1 MALGAITDGWG
12 NYIITEIPYGSS
24 ITFSVI
30 PSKTGH
36 MFQPEQRLVTISSS
50 NIAANNVDF
59 TDNSMVPISG
69 KVTFHDTT
77 IPVINAA
84 IWLNGLR
91 AIPPVATD
99 STGCYILEVEHG
111 TSCNITVHFNDPV
124 FNGYGN
130 LGVVTYPHANVNFT
144 DFFQTQLC
152 VQVVGGSQSFPI
164 GNFKITAKPVND
176 TYIYERIFNADD
188 SSDWSSGQVT
198 IPNLPPLNYTITI
211 APLDGHDPFS
221 LAVNT
226 GFTKLKNIDLRS
238 ANAAGDTLRF
248 EWRAPLQAEVA
259 WDPAL
264 QMKYMA
270 SDTFHEYGFYVMQQ
284 NVWQEA
290 VITAFEDYNYGSYT
304 DHIVYMPNCD
314 IEIDNNVGS
323 IATTTANFEGE
334 DSYTYRFAP
343 YLPNIVGGGTRPYQK
358 KLEVTVT
365 DPDTDR
371 TAGNIT
377 WILTEGECPQESTYA
392 STTPEIPILI
402 LHDPPGDG
410 SYASFGQSSSH
421 SFAMS
426 ASYASTEALGSQ
438 ATISLGLDVSFN
450 MGILFSVETNLDFV
464 FDMTLG
470 FQASSSQENA
480 TTVTTTITTTEE
492 YQTSSQDMLIG
503 QDSDLY
509 IGGAINMVWGL
520 TKTLVWQ
527 DASNSVELGQR
538 TMIVPQGFNT
548 WYIYTENQIVN
559 TVIPNLIA
567 INDPVSAA
575 RWQSFID
582 DNNQHISGA
591 VPNPNHHGNISFNAG
606 AGYLY
611 SETNT
616 KEIEKTYLFN
626 TTVDTS
632 FATEIGAFVNGL
644 GATGGVTFET
654 GITIGKSSTNTNQTE
669 TTISYVLAD
678 DDETSALNEL
688 ADYYSVDVKKDP
700 LYGTPVFNLVAGATS
715 NPWEPNTLP
724 RDGVSF
730 SANTNNSLG
739 LLEGQQ
745 AVFLLNLGN
754 TTQNNEARRYYLSMH
769 HESNPG
775 GATILI
781 NGLPLIDRMAFDIP
795 ALSSVDAVMT
805 VIQGPVAYD
814 YPGLSLEFYA
824 EGDRGND
831 GPNGHEF
838 YKFQDFHVCWET
850 PYSKVSIASPGTDW
864 QINQA
869 SNNSLDVMLMNYD
882 ITKANFRSLILEYK
896 RPSSV
901 NWSQGFE
908 IVRDSLIAHPHYV
921 IVPWNVSGLGDGEYQ
936 IRAGATD
943 NTHASYYSAAI
954 AGTIDRSSPVVWGLP
969 QPADGVL
976 QLGDIISL
984 TFTEDIDPISLASAS
999 ISVRIPRTNMDVD
1012 KNVQVNG
1019 SSVSIVPLISNYWLE
1034 NETVT
1039 VSVSGLKDMCGNSMA
1054 GLPVVWEFFVNAN
1067 PVAWVQPRLEIIK
1080 PLGQTTQ
1087 ITTYLNNSGGQ
1098 TSSFTITDLPEW
1110 LTVNISSGTLLPL
1123 GSQTLVFT
1131 VSNQLGYGTFRDTVY
1146 ANIPALGIEPL
1157 LVEVNVLANPP
1168 SWATTQLDNFD
1179 YSMTITGQL
1188 LIDSEISTDTNDI
1201 VGAFVKDANNNY
1213 ICRGS
1218 ANLKSLPYPAGTYQ
1232 FFLTINSNVED
1243 EEVLYFRVWDAST
1256 SKEHFGISGSYTFL
1270 SGAVYG
1276 TPMEPVTFTVSPT
1289 LYRSIPCRT
1298 GWNWVSVNL
1307 LNSSSM
1313 QVNDVLESLSPAA
1326 NDVVKNQTAY
1336 AQYQTDTGW
1345 VGSLNSIATT
1355 EMVKIKLTNPD
1366 DLQVIGSLEPPL
1378 TTPINHGSG
1387 WNWIGYLPHVSISV
1401 SQALANIA
1409 SPTTGDLVKNQ
1420 TGYSQFIAGYGWFGS
1435 LLFMDAG
1442 KGYMLKTANAG
1453 SFTYPDYVIPREE
1466 TADFSTASETNLRE
1480 PDGWQVNPLSY
1491 EYSSNI
1497 TAEIH
1502 SHFTLLNNQNI
1513 LLAAFYG
1520 DECRG
1525 IATPVRVLDQWVF
1538 FLTQYSNV
1546 LGQQLTYKVYLADSN
1561 EIVDAVE
1568 TLPFVNN
1575 QILGNPLEPYAFNIN
1590 MANLDAPQNV
1600 ALAIAGSTLTVSWDG
1615 VPGALSY
1622 KVYAADSP
1630 DGDFTDVST
1639 LGSFTRTATAPF
1651 SSGNLSV
1658 ETRETR
1664 QMWSCDIPAMQ
1675 RKFYYIRANTDTR

>member
-1 MALGAITDGWG
+1 
-12 NYIITEIPYGSS
+12 
-24 ITFSVI
+24 
-30 PSKTGH
+30 
-36 MFQPEQRLVTISSS
+36 
-50 NIAANNVDF
+50 
-59 TDNSMVPISG
+59 
-69 KVTFHDTT
+69 
-77 IPVINAA
+77 
-84 IWLNGLR
+84 
-91 AIPPVATD
+91 
-99 STGCYILEVEHG
+99 
-111 TSCNITVHFNDPV
+111 
-124 FNGYGN
+124 
-130 LGVVTYPHANVNFT
+130 
-144 DFFQTQLC
+144 
-152 VQVVGGSQSFPI
+152 
-164 GNFKITAKPVND
+164 
-176 TYIYERIFNADD
+176 
-188 SSDWSSGQVT
+188 
-198 IPNLPPLNYTITI
+198 
-211 APLDGHDPFS
+211 
-221 LAVNT
+221 
-226 GFTKLKNIDLRS
+226 
-238 ANAAGDTLRF
+238 
-248 EWRAPLQAEVA
+248 
-259 WDPAL
+259 
-264 QMKYMA
+264 
-270 SDTFHEYGFYVMQQ
+270 
-284 NVWQEA
+284 
-290 VITAFEDYNYGSYT
+290 
-304 DHIVYMPNCD
+304 MPNCD

-976 QLGDIISL
+976 
-984 TFTEDIDPISLASAS
+984 
-999 ISVRIPRTNMDVD
+999 
-1012 KNVQVNG
+1012 
-1019 SSVSIVPLISNYWLE
+1019 
-1034 NETVT
+1034 
-1039 VSVSGLKDMCGNSMA
+1039 
-1054 GLPVVWEFFVNAN
+1054 
-1067 PVAWVQPRLEIIK
+1067 
-1080 PLGQTTQ
+1080 
-1087 ITTYLNNSGGQ
+1087 
-1098 TSSFTITDLPEW
+1098 
-1110 LTVNISSGTLLPL
+1110 
-1123 GSQTLVFT
+1123 
-1131 VSNQLGYGTFRDTVY
+1131 
-1146 ANIPALGIEPL
+1146 
-1157 LVEVNVLANPP
+1157 
-1168 SWATTQLDNFD
+1168 
-1179 YSMTITGQL
+1179 
-1188 LIDSEISTDTNDI
+1188 
-1201 VGAFVKDANNNY
+1201 
-1213 ICRGS
+1213 
-1218 ANLKSLPYPAGTYQ
+1218 
-1232 FFLTINSNVED
+1232 
-1243 EEVLYFRVWDAST
+1243 
-1256 SKEHFGISGSYTFL
+1256 
-1270 SGAVYG
+1270 
-1276 TPMEPVTFTVSPT
+1276 
-1289 LYRSIPCRT
+1289 
-1298 GWNWVSVNL
+1298 
-1307 LNSSSM
+1307 
-1313 QVNDVLESLSPAA
+1313 
-1326 NDVVKNQTAY
+1326 
-1336 AQYQTDTGW
+1336 
-1345 VGSLNSIATT
+1345 
-1355 EMVKIKLTNPD
+1355 
-1366 DLQVIGSLEPPL
+1366 
-1378 TTPINHGSG
+1378 
-1387 WNWIGYLPHVSISV
+1387 
-1401 SQALANIA
+1401 
-1409 SPTTGDLVKNQ
+1409 
-1420 TGYSQFIAGYGWFGS
+1420 
-1435 LLFMDAG
+1435 
-1442 KGYMLKTANAG
+1442 
-1453 SFTYPDYVIPREE
+1453 
-1466 TADFSTASETNLRE
+1466 
-1480 PDGWQVNPLSY
+1480 
-1491 EYSSNI
+1491 
-1497 TAEIH
+1497 
-1502 SHFTLLNNQNI
+1502 
-1513 LLAAFYG
+1513 
-1520 DECRG
+1520 
-1525 IATPVRVLDQWVF
+1525 
-1538 FLTQYSNV
+1538 
-1546 LGQQLTYKVYLADSN
+1546 
-1561 EIVDAVE
+1561 
-1568 TLPFVNN
+1568 
-1575 QILGNPLEPYAFNIN
+1575 
-1590 MANLDAPQNV
+1590 
-1600 ALAIAGSTLTVSWDG
+1600 
-1615 VPGALSY
+1615 
-1622 KVYAADSP
+1622 
-1630 DGDFTDVST
+1630 
-1639 LGSFTRTATAPF
+1639 
-1651 SSGNLSV
+1651 
-1658 ETRETR
+1658 
-1664 QMWSCDIPAMQ
+1664 
-1675 RKFYYIRANTDTR
+1675 